1 MLQSKALEPQLE
13 KPEGTAQQS
22 PREPELSSSPCAALR
37 EGQVQPKKEKEGKK

>member
-22 PREPELSSSPCAALR
+22 PREPELSSSPQVKCSRRKRKR
-37 EGQVQPKKEKEGKK
+37 EKSEIKA